1 MKMTKIVK
9 GFQKFRAEDLSG
21 RGTFGKSRLNQI
33 YENSPGDVITAD
45 QKEVLDKALKD
56 GKIDQEFYDR
66 ITKDEPE
73 LIPIVIDGLQAGRS
87 YVGYEPGPP
96 GSGFSAGSSGTNGT
110 AGSPPIAS
118 KENFWVKASRA
129 AGKGEETS
137 FGYSHSASDSELQ
150 GGDYE
155 IKKYFD
161 PEHGTSGRGRTVG
174 DTSSV
179 PTFPEDLP
187 NSAGGKSTTRDIT
200 DFVTKR
206 YPADVKN
213 KLEVPDYKKL
223 GEPAFTGS
231 AFFANVR
238 EKLSVDKKRRKI
250 INSLKE
256 NGIVSPS
263 VDLEKENVLVAVRMP
278 SSVKEKYANDF
289 TDLFFLF
296 TGEDRN
302 VEIFRGSTTPS
313 PAFRYKDWYDFYT
326 RIGMVGLIK
335 QNGSYILDDGTYN
348 FKVSSGNSKNDFL
361 KTSLL
366 IQAGPVN
373 LHRYGTDAD
382 SIAGAKE
389 TYNYKPSVKLDP
401 TQTPPIFIAPALAVP
416 QEASSL
422 DATTSGDQVIRK
434 SEDFRK
440 ILKAGS
446 NGLKYILKTLPE
458 DFTSDEEEK

>member
-9 GFQKFRAEDLSG
+9 GFQKFREEDLSE
-21 RGTFGKSRLNQI
+21 RGAFRKSRLSRI
-33 YENSPGDVITAD
+33 YEGSAGNVIDAD
-45 QKEVLDKALKD
+45 QKEVLDKALAG
-56 GKIDQEFYDR
+56 GKIDREFYDR
-66 ITKDEPE
+66 ITKEEPE
-73 LIPIVIDGLQAGRS
+73 MIPIVINRLQSGQS
-87 YVGYEPGPP
+87 YVQGPP
-96 GSGFSAGSSGTNGT
+96 GSGFSAGSNGTGGT
-110 AGSPPIAS
+110 AGSTRIS
-118 KENFWVKASRA
+118 SDEDFWVKASRA
-129 AGKGEETS
+129 AGKGKQPS
-137 FGYSHSASDSELQ
+137 FGYSSSSDGEESELQ
-150 GGDYE
+150 GGDKD
-155 IKKYFD
+155 IKAYFG
-161 PEHGTSGRGRTVG
+161 PEHGTSVTVG
-174 DTSSV
+174 DASSV

-206 YPADVKN
+206 YPAEVKN
-213 KLEVPDYKKL
+213 KLEVPDYRKL
-223 GEPAFTGS
+223 GEPSFADST
-231 AFFANVR
+231 FFANVR

-422 DATTSGDQVIRK
+422 DATTLGDQVIRK

>member
-9 GFQKFRAEDLSG
+9 GFQKFREEDLSE
-21 RGTFGKSRLNQI
+21 RGTFGKSRLSRI
-33 YENSPGDVITAD
+33 YEGSAGNVIDSD
-45 QKEVLDKALKD
+45 QKEVLDKALAD
-56 GKIDQEFYDR
+56 GKIDREFYDR
-66 ITKDEPE
+66 ITKEEPE
-73 LIPIVIDGLQAGRS
+73 LIPIVINGLQSGKS
-87 YVGYEPGPP
+87 YVEGPP
-96 GSGFSAGSSGTNGT
+96 GSEFSAGSSGTSGT
-110 AGSPPIAS
+110 AGSTRIS
-118 KENFWVKASRA
+118 SDEDFWVKASRA
-129 AGKGEETS
+129 AGKGKQQS
-137 FGYSHSASDSELQ
+137 LGYSPSSDEEESELQ
-150 GGDYE
+150 GSDKD
-155 IKKYFD
+155 IKAYFG
-161 PEHGTSGRGRTVG
+161 PEHGTSVTVG
-174 DTSSV
+174 DASSV

-206 YPADVKN
+206 YPAEVKN
-213 KLEVPDYKKL
+213 KLEVPDYRKL
-223 GEPAFTGS
+223 GEPSFADST
-231 AFFANVR
+231 FFANVR